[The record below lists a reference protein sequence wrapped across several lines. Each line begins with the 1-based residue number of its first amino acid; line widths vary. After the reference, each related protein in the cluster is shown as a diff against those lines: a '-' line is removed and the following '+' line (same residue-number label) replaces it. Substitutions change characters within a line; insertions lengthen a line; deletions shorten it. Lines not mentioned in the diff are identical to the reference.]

1 MDQPLPVAEKPSF
14 SRSRFSFKSFHSR
27 PRRITAQ
34 SKNTEGNERTCH
46 QCSALHPLYRNRQAK
61 EVYLETG
68 KGVTCFWGT
77 ISQDR
82 IPISCCRNYTW
93 CIRRWVKYQLVWQPP
108 VTSCRLDFVHLPNI
122 IIVSMRYS
130 ESGSTRTH
138 FVRATGRVALTS
150 LHKVHQIYRDVLHDG
165 MTSREGSDA
174 LRELLRSPPIYP
186 LYVRCV
192 FAFICAS
199 IICVLS
205 FGGSILDMWISGI
218 CAGALQYLG
227 LNAASKSSM
236 YANVYE

>member
-1 MDQPLPVAEKPSF
+1 
-14 SRSRFSFKSFHSR
+14 
-27 PRRITAQ
+27 
-34 SKNTEGNERTCH
+34 
-46 QCSALHPLYRNRQAK
+46 
-61 EVYLETG
+61 
-68 KGVTCFWGT
+68 
-77 ISQDR
+77 
-82 IPISCCRNYTW
+82 
-93 CIRRWVKYQLVWQPP
+93 
-108 VTSCRLDFVHLPNI
+108 
-122 IIVSMRYS
+122 
-130 ESGSTRTH
+130 
-138 FVRATGRVALTS
+138 
-150 LHKVHQIYRDVLHDG
+150 